1 MSSQQDLHHH
11 KGNSVIEQPLKA
23 HGRSLADFLPLHPA
37 EEKLLSAC
45 RTGTTAVIADERPEE
60 ETADNLV
67 RAEFLRFLALGGDER
82 APVHEHG
89 VRLSGAWIAG
99 EVDVEGAAVPHDL
112 VCWKCHF
119 DLTPVFRGASVAG
132 SLILSGS
139 RVPGFSGNRMTCSG
153 SLFLRDKFS
162 SVGEVRLLGARIG
175 GNLEC
180 SGAAFDGQDGDA
192 LSADGAEIK
201 GDVFLDDGCSATG
214 NVRLVGSR
222 IGGNLECNSATFDG
236 KDGDAL
242 SADGAEIKGDV
253 FLHRG
258 FSTTG
263 RVRLLGARIGGN
275 LNCSDAKFG
284 GKNGGLSAD
293 GMDLAGGLFLR
304 KLTPPLSRAS
314 FSSAHVGRLIDDMAS
329 WGDDLTLDNFTYDA
343 IAGGAPTD
351 ATTRLAWLKKQR
363 LTHYGSPD
371 ANNDFRPQPWQQLIQ
386 VLRAMGHMEDARQV
400 AIAREEHLRVIGKI
414 GETPAAWPAW
424 KKGIYRPLS
433 RGLHWA
439 FGFLIGYG
447 YRPLRMVLLMALV
460 WLACGTFYWYAA
472 TVDVM
477 APSNPLV
484 FDHPRYEHCRP
495 DYVPGLGQAPAR
507 PKAGNW
513 YLCPE
518 LSGEYTTFSPLVYS
532 LDLILPL
539 VDLQQDR
546 DWAPIIPTPKEKWHE
561 ELGHLTLNH
570 WTRFAVW
577 FEILFGWIASLLLVA
592 VLSGLTNRDRD

>member
-1 MSSQQDLHHH
+1 M
-11 KGNSVIEQPLKA
+11 IEPPLKA
-23 HGRSLADFLPLHPA
+23 QGRSLVHFQPLHPA
-37 EEKLLSAC
+37 EKKLLNAC
-45 RTGTTAVIADERPEE
+45 RTGAMAVIADERPKEV
-60 ETADNLV
+60 TADNLV
-67 RAEFLRFLALGGDER
+67 RAGFLRFLALGGDER

-89 VRLSGAWIAG
+89 VNLRGAWIAG
-99 EVDVEGAAVPHDL
+99 ELDVDGAAIPRDI

-119 DLTPVFRGASVAG
+119 DLMPIFRGASVAG
-132 SLILSGS
+132 GLFLSGS
-139 RVPGFSGNRMTCSG
+139 QVPGFTGDGMTCSG
-153 SLFLRDKFS
+153 DLVLRDKFS

-180 SGAAFDGQDGDA
+180 DNAAFNGKDDAA

-201 GDVFLDDGCSATG
+201 GDVFLGGGFSTTG
-214 NVRLVGSR
+214 TVRLLGAR
-222 IGGNLECNSATFDG
+222 IGGNLECNGATFDG

-242 SADGAEIKGDV
+242 SADRAEIQGSV
-253 FLHRG
+253 FLLNG
-258 FSTTG
+258 FSATG
-263 RVRLLGARIGGN
+263 KVCLPGARIGGN
-275 LNCSDAKFG
+275 LHCTGAKFI

-293 GMDLAGGLFLR
+293 GIDITGGLILR
-304 KLTPPLSRAS
+304 GLETPLSSAS
-314 FSSAHVGRLIDDMAS
+314 FSSAHVGQLIDDMAS
-329 WGDDLTLDNFTYDA
+329 WGDDLTLDGFTYDA

-363 LTHYGSPD
+363 RTHHGSPD
-371 ANNDFRPQPWQQLIQ
+371 GNNDFRPQPWQQLIK
-386 VLRAMGHMEDARQV
+386 VLRTMGHMEDARQV
-400 AIAREEHLRVIGKI
+400 AIAREEHLRTIGKI
-414 GETPAAWPAW
+414 GETPAAWPPW
-424 KKGIYRPLS
+424 KKWIYRPLS
-433 RGLHWA
+433 RGLHRA

-447 YRPLRMVLLMALV
+447 YRPLRMVLLMVLV
-460 WLACGTFYWYAA
+460 WLTCGAFYWYAA
-472 TVDVM
+472 TEGVM

-495 DYVPGLGQAPAR
+495 DYIPGLGLAPAR

-513 YLCPE
+513 YVCPE

-546 DWAPIIPTPKEKWHE
+546 DWAPIIPTPKEKWHA

>member
-1 MSSQQDLHHH
+1 MSSPQDSKRRLEGR
-11 KGNSVIEQPLKA
+11 KTEPTLKA
-23 HGRSLADFLPLHPA
+23 HGRSLADFQPLHPA
-37 EEKLLSAC
+37 EEKLLNAC
-45 RTGTTAVIADERPEE
+45 RTGAMAIIADERPEE
-60 ETADNLV
+60 ETADNRV
-67 RAEFLRFLALGGDER
+67 RAGFLRFLALGGDER

-89 VRLSGAWIAG
+89 VHLHGAWIAG
-99 EVDVEGAAVPHDL
+99 DLDVEGATVPHD
-112 VCWKCHF
+112 VGCWKCHF
-119 DLTPVFRGASVAG
+119 DLMPVFLAASVAG
-132 SLILSGS
+132 SLFLSGS
-139 RVPGFSGNRMTCSG
+139 RVPGFIGDRMTCSG
-153 SLFLRDKFS
+153 GLFLRDKFS
-162 SVGEVRLLGARIG
+162 SVGEIRLLGARIGGNLDCDDAAFDGKDGGALSADRADIKGGVFLRKDFSATGEVRLLGARIG

-180 SGAAFDGQDGDA
+180 NG
-192 LSADGAEIK
+192 
-201 GDVFLDDGCSATG
+201 
-214 NVRLVGSR
+214 
-222 IGGNLECNSATFDG
+222 ATFDG

-253 FLHRG
+253 FLNG
-258 FSTTG
+258 FSATG
-263 RVRLLGARIGGN
+263 EVRLLGARIGGN
-275 LNCSDAKFG
+275 LECIGSGFVG
-284 GKNGGLSAD
+284 ENGGLSAD
-293 GMDLAGGLFLR
+293 GIDIAGSLILR
-304 KLTPPLSRAS
+304 ELKTPLSHAS
-314 FSSAHVGRLIDDMAS
+314 FSSAHVGQLIDDMAS
-329 WGDDLTLDNFTYDA
+329 WGDGLILDGFAYDA

-363 LTHYGSPD
+363 RTHHGSPD
-371 ANNDFRPQPWQQLIQ
+371 ANNDFRPQPWQQLIK
-386 VLRAMGHMEDARQV
+386 VLRAMGHMEDARQI
-400 AIAREEHLRVIGKI
+400 AIAREEHLRTIGKI
-414 GETPAAWPAW
+414 GETPAAWPTW
-424 KKGIYRPLS
+424 KKSIYRPLS

-472 TVDVM
+472 TEGVM
-477 APSNPLV
+477 APGNPLV

-495 DYVPGLGQAPAR
+495 DYIPGLGQASAR

-513 YLCPE
+513 YVCPE

-577 FEILFGWIASLLLVA
+577 FEILFGWVASLLLVA